1 MKKTLFF
8 STLFICLFYNTF
20 AQNDLTVSSLVGV
33 PVDSILQQ
41 HLAGEGVLMSGH
53 PDPYDAF
60 GLASG
65 KFNNQTTVSYPQ
77 IGTFN
82 RNEFTNFPFET
93 GLVMTTGHVSV
104 AAGPNNSGGASQPV
118 SPYYIETA
126 LQPMASFSING
137 SASLEFDFVASADMF
152 AFNYI
157 FGSEEYCEYVNSSFN
172 DVLAFFLT
180 GLDPVTFTTTTK
192 NVAIVPGS
200 ITASNPNGTPVSINN
215 VNSGNPCGTGG
226 VNSTFYI
233 DNPTG
238 AGVQYDGYTTALAA
252 AATILACQKY
262 HMKMAI
268 GNVGDNG
275 YDSGIFLEKSN
286 FYSPRVQTEQVWETD
301 DGGDTLQLDREL
313 DLLFKLPRP
322 ALTGHTDIII
332 NPSGD
337 AILGVDYSL
346 VLPDGPEITYAN
358 NSFSFQPGDTLQQI
372 HVKIL
377 PTAQFDPDMP
387 VKTVVLD
394 VITQGCSGT
403 QYWDGFPPYHDTITL
418 HLRMSGTGIEEISKE
433 EMRLYPNPAKNYLQ
447 VDFGTQATDI
457 QVLELV
463 NSNGQ
468 VVRRVNVSETSVR
481 LDTSDL
487 PAGMYFVRA
496 VTENGKVSLPF
507 VKQ

>member
-8 STLFICLFYNTF
+8 SALFICLFYSTF
-20 AQNDLTVSSLVGV
+20 AQNNLTVSSLVGV

-41 HLAGEGVLMSGH
+41 HLAGEGVLLSGCPY
-53 PDPYDAF
+53 PDINSSFSP
-60 GLASG
+60 G
-65 KFNNQTTVSYPQ
+65 KFNNQTGNVQSAQ

-82 RNEFTNFPFET
+82 RNNSSFPFQN
-93 GLVMTTGHVSV
+93 GIILTTGNVSV
-104 AAGPNNSGGASQPV
+104 AAGPNSSGSSSSTTGVVNYTDTQLS
-118 SPYYIETA
+118 SMTSS
-126 LQPMASFSING
+126 LQNCA
-137 SASLEFDFVASADMF
+137 ALEFDFVASADTF

-157 FGSEEYCEYVNSSFN
+157 FGSEEYCEYVNSLYN

-238 AGVQYDGYTTALAA
+238 AGVQFDGYTTALAA
-252 AATILACQKY
+252 AATILPCQMY
-262 HMKMAI
+262 HIKLSVA
-268 GNVGDNG
+268 NVGDNMS
-275 YDSGIFLEKSN
+275 DSGVFLEEGS
-286 FYSPRVQTEQVWETD
+286 FYSPSVQIEQVWETEE
-301 DGGDTLQLDREL
+301 GGDTLQLDREL

-322 ALTGHTDIII
+322 ALTSYTEIII

-337 AILGVDYSL
+337 AILGQDYSL
-346 VLPDGPEITYAN
+346 ITPNGVEISPIN
-358 NSFSFQPGDTLQQI
+358 NSIFFQSGDTIQQV
-372 HVKIL
+372 HVKML

-387 VKTVVLD
+387 VKTIVLD
-394 VITQGCSGT
+394 VITQGCSST
-403 QYWDGFPPYHDTITL
+403 QYMDGFPPYHDTITL

-447 VDFGTQATDI
+447 VIFGTQATNI

-463 NSNGQ
+463 NSNGL
-468 VVRRVNVSETSVR
+468 VIKRMNISETSVR